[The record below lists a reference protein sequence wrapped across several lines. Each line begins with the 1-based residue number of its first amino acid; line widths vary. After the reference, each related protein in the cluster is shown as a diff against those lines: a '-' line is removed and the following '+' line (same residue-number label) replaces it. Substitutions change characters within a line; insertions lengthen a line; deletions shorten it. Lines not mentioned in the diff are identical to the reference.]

1 MTVLPK
7 KILTIALLLIVAVPL
22 FFAVTYVFQQKHIQN
37 QMKEKL
43 EQASLQNVNIPVN
56 ALTWVK
62 KNKEALINGKLF
74 DVKEIFISGNTITL
88 KGLFDDA
95 EDQLTAKM
103 RDMIRHKKDAGPI
116 SGQATCIFLPLY
128 SENPDFSLQTN
139 FSIVTFNFCSYRS
152 YTSEGHYFTAAPPP
166 KFS

>member
-22 FFAVTYVFQQKHIQN
+22 FFSVAYVFQQKQIQN

-43 EQASLQNVNIPVN
+43 EQVSLQKITIP
-56 ALTWVK
+56 LTELIWAK
-62 KNKEALINGKLF
+62 QEKEAIVNGKLF
-74 DVKEIFISGNTITL
+74 DVKEVSIYGNTITL

-95 EDQLTAKM
+95 EDHLVTKM
-103 RDMIRHKKDAGPI
+103 KDMVKHKKDAGTM
-116 SGQATCIFLPLY
+116 SDQAKCIFIPLY
-128 SENPDFSLQTN
+128 SETTSFSLQSN
-139 FSIVTFNFCSYRS
+139 GKIVTTKFGSYS
-152 YTSEGHYFTAAPPP
+152 SHITEGYITATAPPP